1 MKKTVLKQ
9 QRSIQRI
16 VITTALIIAF
26 IIAGQFV
33 YYGHINYEKKINHQ
47 KVMDLI
53 DNELTYVGAD
63 LDEQLDL
70 VLEWIDSKHLSN
82 EDLGRLYE
90 RASLIYQ
97 QQGAEMT
104 YYRYLGYALY
114 YLEHSSNKDYTI
126 NIYLDL
132 ANFYAN
138 NFSFER
144 AQSMLDKA
152 LSIKA
157 FEDIENLQVKS
168 YAFRL
173 RGILESIGGNNEEAE
188 EQLLKSIEILDA
200 EGTEIY
206 KEAYTAMSEV
216 WLAYIYLVNDRA
228 DEGMEIMQKYENS
241 PLLTQEI
248 YREILL
254 RDFVVPYYETK
265 TGYLVSIAYEESQK
279 ENPADYQQKAE
290 VAVKTLYEFIDI
302 CEENGYEK
310 HELNLLLT
318 LQSRYPVSDPDI
330 KNMVYAKLDELYTKL
345 MNIQNESYASIIDS
359 QIVDSESIM
368 EEYEISQ
375 EGNTYRNILAIVIAC
390 ILLAGVSTVHIL
402 IIYNKID
409 GLSNLLNRKR
419 LDRTLAR
426 IKTKGASYTI
436 IMIDID
442 NFKSIN
448 DNYGHSSGDIVIQRL
463 GEILQRENKKS
474 VKAFRY
480 GGEEFTLLIVR
491 EAQKRAKIT
500 AERVRMTM
508 ENEIWDFAKDI
519 KITLSIGIA
528 NGRGAEDVMKKA
540 DENLYLSKQT
550 GKNKITM

>member
-16 VITTALIIAF
+16 VIATVLIIAF
-26 IIAGQFV
+26 IIASQFV

-104 YYRYLGYALY
+104 YYRFLGYALY
-114 YLEHSSNKDYTI
+114 YLEHSNDKDYTI

-138 NFSFER
+138 NFSFNR
-144 AQSMLDKA
+144 AQNMLDKA
-152 LSIKA
+152 ESIRS
-157 FEDIENLQVKS
+157 FDEIEDLQVKS
-168 YAFRL
+168 YAHRMKGMLAAIEGNYKKAEEFL
-173 RGILESIGGNNEEAE
+173 FKSLDILEA
-188 EQLLKSIEILDA
+188 D
-200 EGTEIY
+200 GTDNY

-216 WLAYIYLVNDRA
+216 WLAYIYLIGDRA

-265 TGYLVSIAYEESQK
+265 TGYLVSMAYAESQK
-279 ENPADYQQKAE
+279 ENLADYQQKAE

-318 LQSRYPVSDPDI
+318 LENNYPVSDPDI
-330 KNMVYAKLDELYTKL
+330 KNMLYSKLDALYTKL
-345 MNIQNESYASIIDS
+345 LNIQNENYANVIDS

-368 EEYEISQ
+368 EEFEVSQ

-390 ILLAGVSTVHIL
+390 ILLAGFSTVHIL
-402 IIYNKID
+402 IIYNKTD

-491 EAQKRAKIT
+491 EAQKRTKII
-500 AERVRMTM
+500 AERIRMTM

-528 NGRGAEDVMKKA
+528 NGQGPEDVMKKA